1 MDRPMSASRSRIRR
15 RRKYQTVAREAP
27 SNFVADLGRLRNWP
41 SMKGSLWRRASLV
54 KLTHALNA
62 RLLTGSISG
71 RNLKM
76 HNVACGTGCISL
88 ESWLRGHEIHG
99 EA

>member
-27 SNFVADLGRLRNWP
+27 SNFVADLQRLGNWP

-54 KLTHALNA
+54 KLTHAQNC
-62 RLLTGSISG
+62 RLLTGSIKG
-71 RNLKM
+71 RNLKILD
-76 HNVACGTGCISL
+76 VGCCTGCISL
-88 ESWLRGHEIHG
+88 ELSRIGPGGLGL
-99 EA
+99 